1 MNLLFAGFYFMQKK
15 FNSLKSINKLIPK
28 DSFLKAIELIEGFR
42 ETPSERRRVVLCQ
55 CKCGNKPTIIISLLV
70 SGKSKS
76 CGCRKYK
83 KPSFTNGHYTHLL
96 YSVWDGM
103 KGRCYNTNYKYYND
117 YGGKGVVICEEWKN
131 DFNIFFEWAINNGW
145 EKGLALDKDIKAK
158 EMGVPPL
165 LYSPE
170 RCQFVTQLVNNQ
182 CRRNTVYVEY
192 KNKVLRTGE
201 WALITG
207 LPEYVIR
214 YRHLNGWSSGRI
226 FTTPV
231 KTFKRKSL

>member
-55 CKCGNKPTIIISLLV
+55 CKCGNKPIVIISLLV

-83 KPSFTNGHYTHLL
+83 KPSFTNGHYLHPL
-96 YSVWDGM
+96 YGVWLKM
-103 KGRCYNTNYKYYND
+103 KARCYNPMATFYRN
-117 YGGKGVVICEEWKN
+117 YGGKGVIVCEEWKT
-131 DFNIFFEWAINNGW
+131 DFNIFFDWAINNGW
-145 EKGLALDKDIKAK
+145 AKGMQIDKDIKAK
-158 EMGVPPL
+158 ELGLEPN

-170 RCQFVTQLVNNQ
+170 RCQFVTSMKNNQ
-182 CRRNTVYVEY
+182 CRVNTVYIEHD
-192 KNKVLRTGE
+192 NKKLNIKE
-201 WALITG
+201 WSLLKGI
-207 LPEYVIR
+207 PEHTIR
-214 YRHLNGWSSGRI
+214 YRYSRGLSADKILAN
-226 FTTPV
+226 
-231 KTFKRKSL
+231 